1 MAEASSSITEKFFLT
16 LKSSDGD
23 EFVLEESIAIQSITI
38 KNMVEDGC
46 SSSVIPLSK
55 VDTETLIKVI
65 EYMKMHSSTSSN
77 EEEIENF
84 DKKFVSNS
92 INTILNILEAANFLD
107 INNLLELCAEAVAN
121 RIKNK
126 TPEAVRKIFN
136 ITSDFTPEEEAEIR
150 NETPWAFEGN
160 LDHSL
165 D

>member
-1 MAEASSSITEKFFLT
+1 MAKATSSTIEKKFLT

-23 EFVLEESIAIQSITI
+23 EFELEESIAIQSVTI

-46 SSSVIPLSK
+46 SSSVIPLSN
-55 VDTETLIKVI
+55 VDTETLIKI
-65 EYMKMHSSTSSN
+65 IDYLKMHSLTSSN

-84 DKKFVSNS
+84 NREFVS
-92 INTILNILEAANFLD
+92 IGFKTIFKILEAANFLD
-107 INNLLELCAEAVAN
+107 INSLLELCAEAVAN

-136 ITSDFTPEEEAEIR
+136 ITNDFTPEEEAEIR
-150 NETPWAFEGN
+150 NETPWAFEGD
-160 LDHSL
+160 LDQSL

>member
-1 MAEASSSITEKFFLT
+1 MAEASSSITEKCFLT

-150 NETPWAFEGN
+150 NETPWAFEGD

>member
-1 MAEASSSITEKFFLT
+1 MAEAASSTTEKSFLT

-23 EFVLEESIAIQSITI
+23 EFVLEESIAIQSVTI

-46 SSSVIPLSK
+46 SSNVIPLNK

-65 EYMKMHSSTSSN
+65 EYMKMQSSTSSN

-84 DKKFVSNS
+84 EKEFVSIS
-92 INTILNILEAANFLD
+92 IKTILNILEAANFLD
-107 INNLLELCAEAVAN
+107 INSLLELCAEAVAN

-150 NETPWAFEGN
+150 NETPWAFEGD

>member
-121 RIKNK
+121 RIKKK